1 MSIIQELIR
10 REENQ
15 TLSFG
20 NYLLDEKKK
29 VEDFEVEGDLYKVK
43 TYFEITKLEKNSI
56 LVYESVPGTTVH
68 GFKLS
73 QAGVDFNVESNK
85 NASITVELEPEQPYK
100 IFIDDVQVDKV
111 KSNLSG
117 KVTFSVNESLSSKKV
132 KIERV

>member
-10 REENQ
+10 VEEDR

-43 TYFEITKLEKNSI
+43 TFYEITKLEKNGI

-73 QAGVDFNVESNK
+73 EAGVDFSVEGNK
-85 NASITVELEPEQPYK
+85 NSSITVELEPEQPYK

-117 KVTFSVNESLSSKKV
+117 KVTFSVNESLSPKKI
-132 KIERV
+132 KIDRI